1 MNQTDPIHQPAT
13 PAAPASRGFR
23 RGILRLLILL
33 LIVSLALTVAA
44 ISGRRLLHSSYAH
57 HWVIAAIETRTGLR
71 ISAGSIHINW
81 LGKTTLQN
89 VSASLPLGHRPILY
103 VRTLSLRHNNVL
115 WFSVTGHLGL
125 SAISLTAPQFIIRRA
140 GQGGWTPALVF
151 AAVRQAWMQW
161 KLTHPNAQPLSAMS
175 FPRLHLVDGQV
186 TAPAYGGKILKISHL
201 GLTARPHGALAWHFH
216 LSTPVRAGRPCVTIR
231 GTLVPRQQ
239 WMHTLQ
245 VRGTGLQQWLRL
257 FWPQWRGP
265 AGLEANLV
273 GHVTGATLAEHASHI
288 LLSMGALTVRGRTN
302 IEYSGQRWQVNPRSL
317 NFLLAWWPHPIRVF
331 RGTLWADSRGVH
343 GTAIRA
349 QAAGGD
355 LHLSGLFNPALGQ
368 AEIQAA
374 WRNISLPG
382 GDAQNG
388 TITASLLSPWP
399 GKRVM
404 TARLTSSGQSAY
416 GYWTSQLA
424 IGAQG
429 SLHHGFS
436 WQLTAPKFRWNHG
449 SVVQLDG
456 LTARGSADQNHI
468 AIMACTLPT
477 DPYLKLVGR
486 YALVPGVWHLRLA
499 CHGNSIPLAGLPA
512 DSTVNLHAYGNSGGM
527 QIQNLL
533 VANKT
538 WSLAASGNCIFVKQY
553 PAHLLLTVTGL
564 PVVSH
569 VSGRAAPWAIG
580 GVMNG
585 HLLAHGN
592 LLPLNLQLNGRL
604 AGAQLRINS
613 HQLAMPAVVVE
624 GAISNSAIHI
634 ATQPVKLLGGNVT
647 VAGNARLNGQ
657 LASMTIAA
665 QNIQAKQLAVMLL
678 PPIKGTVAGRVGLK
692 LTIHLPDRNLA
703 RANVFGSL
711 KVTHLLWPALW
722 PGTLPIHITAA
733 DTQIVYRRGRLS
745 LAPIVVRSANGG
757 NIKGTVLWKR
767 TDPRHVTVALALAR
781 WPLTVQSQ
789 ALTFT
794 LNGSTTGSL
803 NPFTRSYRGDATLTA
818 GIRKLIFPIG
828 SVKLRLHGLGRTLEV
843 SNLQAVIMGN
853 TLAGHAVYNMDRPL
867 ASSASLTCNLSNIP
881 ILLPSVRA
889 LHALRGGF
897 HGTLSAGP
905 SRGAHPLAPMEAL
918 LNLTPDNAHL
928 GAMNLGPIVL
938 HAFVST
944 HSVVVN
950 HSSIS
955 LAGGLLRPWARLA
968 KHSGGAYSAQLN
980 LHFSDIDLGQITRTV
995 KPRALPVPGLLSG
1008 RMTVIATPGR
1018 WNAAFGQGSLRI
1030 RHSDLINTTIIA
1042 ALYNLLHVGTG
1053 SVAPTG
1059 HGHATWR
1066 LENGDAHITSL
1077 HYTDRG
1083 ASTLATG
1090 TITNIW
1096 NMPKSA
1102 IAGYVVGTVQPF
1114 GNIHIPFVPQT
1125 KAILDALES
1134 NVSTIQVGGTWQN
1147 PTATPVAFKQ
1157 LNDAI
1162 HETFIRAIVGRQHST
1177 QSP

>member
-1 MNQTDPIHQPAT
+1 MNQTDPIHQP
-13 PAAPASRGFR
+13 PIPSAPARSRFHR
-23 RGILRLLILL
+23 NIVRLFVLLLIL
-33 LIVSLALTVAA
+33 SLALTAAA
-44 ISGRRLLHSSYAH
+44 IAGRRLLHSSYAH
-57 HWVIAAIETRTGLR
+57 HWVIAAIEARTGLR
-71 ISAGSIHINW
+71 ISAGAVHINW

-89 VSASLPLGHRPILY
+89 VSAFLPLGHQPVLH
-103 VRTLSLRHNNVL
+103 VQTLSLQHNNVV

-125 SAISLTAPQFIIRRA
+125 SAISLTAPQFTIRRA
-140 GQGGWTPALVF
+140 AQGGWTPALVF
-151 AAVRQAWMQW
+151 QAVQQAWMQW
-161 KLTHPNAQPLSAMS
+161 KLTHPNTGPLSAMTI
-175 FPRLHLVDGQV
+175 PRLHLVNGQL
-186 TAPAYGGKILKISHL
+186 TAPAFGGNILNIRHIS
-201 GLTARPHGALAWHFH
+201 LTARPHGSLAWHFH
-216 LSTPVRAGRPCVTIR
+216 LSTPVRTDQPCINIG
-231 GTLVPRQQ
+231 GTLVPQQQ
-239 WMHTLQ
+239 WMHTLLI
-245 VRGTGLQQWLRL
+245 RGTGLQQWLRL

-265 AGLEANLV
+265 ASLQANLV
-273 GHVTGATLAEHASHI
+273 GHVTGSTLAEHASHI
-288 LLSMGALTVRGRTN
+288 RLAMGGLTVRGRTN

-317 NFLLAWWPHPIRVF
+317 NFLLAWWPRPIRVF

-343 GTAIRA
+343 CTGIRA

-355 LHLSGLFNPALGQ
+355 LHVNGLFNPAIGH

-374 WRNISLPG
+374 WRNISLLG
-382 GDAQNG
+382 GDAQSG

-399 GKRVM
+399 GQRVV
-404 TARLTSSGQSAY
+404 TARITSSGQSAH
-416 GYWTSQLA
+416 GSWNSQLV

-429 SLHHGFS
+429 SLHRGMS
-436 WQLTAPKFRWNHG
+436 WQLTAPTFTWNHG

-456 LTARGSADQNHI
+456 LTARGTADEKRI
-468 AIMACTLPT
+468 AIAACTLPT
-477 DPYLKLVGR
+477 DRYLKLSGR
-486 YALVPGVWHLRLA
+486 YALIPGVWHLRLA
-499 CHGNSIPLAGLPA
+499 CHGNAIPLAGLPA

-564 PVVSH
+564 PVVSRI
-569 VSGRAAPWAIG
+569 SGHAAPWAIG

-613 HQLAMPAVVVE
+613 HRLAMPAVVVD
-624 GAISNSAIHI
+624 GSISNSAIHI

-647 VAGNARLNGQ
+647 VAGDARLNGQ
-657 LASMTIAA
+657 LASMTIGA
-665 QNIQAKQLAVMLL
+665 QNIQAKKLAAMLL
-678 PPIKGTVAGRVGLK
+678 PPMKGTIAGRVGLK

-703 RANVFGSL
+703 RADVAGSL
-711 KVTHLLWPALW
+711 NVKHLLWPALW
-722 PGTLPIHITAA
+722 PGTLPINITTAGTHIRY
-733 DTQIVYRRGRLS
+733 QRGQLS
-745 LAPIVVRSANGG
+745 LAPIVVQSANGG
-757 NIKGTVLWKR
+757 NVKGTVNWKR
-767 TDPRHVTVALALAR
+767 TDPQHVTIALALAR

-794 LNGSTTGSL
+794 LNGSTAGSW
-803 NPFTRSYRGDATLTA
+803 NPFTDSYRGDASLSA

-828 SVKLRLHGLGRTLEV
+828 SLKLQLHGLGRTLAV
-843 SNLQAVIMGN
+843 SHLRVVVMGN
-853 TLAGHAVYNMDRPL
+853 TLSGHAVYLMDRPL
-867 ASSASLTCNLSNIP
+867 ASSASLACNLSNIP
-881 ILLPSVRA
+881 ILLPTVRA

-905 SRGAHPLAPMEAL
+905 SQNAHPLAPMEAL
-918 LNLTPDNAHL
+918 LNLTPDNARL

-938 HAFVST
+938 HAFVSP

-955 LAGGLLRPWARLA
+955 LAGGMLRPWARLA
-968 KHSGGAYSAQLN
+968 RHSGGAYSAQLN
-980 LHFSDIDLGQITRTV
+980 LHFSNIDLGQITRTV

-1030 RHSDLINTTIIA
+1030 SQSDLINTTIIA

-1157 LNDAI
+1157 LNDTI

-1177 QSP
+1177 QGQ

>member
-1 MNQTDPIHQPAT
+1 MTQTDPIHQPS
-13 PAAPASRGFR
+13 APPRWRRFR
-23 RGILRLLILL
+23 RGILRLFILL
-33 LIVSLALTVAA
+33 LIISLALTVAA

-89 VSASLPLGHRPILY
+89 VSASLPLGHRPILR
-103 VRTLSLRHNNVL
+103 VRRLSLRHNNVL

-125 SAISLTAPQFIIRRA
+125 SAISLTAPRFTIRRA
-140 GQGGWTPALVF
+140 RQGGWTPALAF
-151 AAVRQAWMQW
+151 AAVQQAWVQW
-161 KLTHPNAQPLSAMS
+161 KLTHPNARPLSAIS
-175 FPRLHLVDGQV
+175 LPRLKLVDGQLI
-186 TAPAYGGKILKISHL
+186 APAFGGKILKISHL
-201 GLTARPHGALAWHFH
+201 RLMARPHGSLAWHFH
-216 LSTPVRAGRPCVTIR
+216 LSTPVRTGKPSVNIR
-231 GTLVPRQQ
+231 GTLVPQQQ
-239 WMHTLQ
+239 WMHTLR
-245 VRGTGLQQWLRL
+245 VRGTRLQQWLRL

-265 AGLEANLV
+265 AGLQANLV
-273 GHVTGATLAEHASHI
+273 GHVTGSTLTEHASHI
-288 LLSMGALTVRGRTN
+288 HLSMGGLTVSGRTN

-317 NFLLAWWPHPIRVF
+317 NFLLAEWPRPIRVF

-343 GTAIRA
+343 GSGIRA

-355 LHLSGLFNPALGQ
+355 LHLSGLFNPAAGH

-374 WRNISLPG
+374 WRNVSLLG
-382 GDAQNG
+382 GDAQSG
-388 TITASLLSPWP
+388 TISASLLSPWP
-399 GKRVM
+399 GQRVI
-404 TARLTSSGQSAY
+404 TARLTSSGQSAH
-416 GYWTSQLA
+416 GYWNSQLA

-436 WQLTAPKFRWNHG
+436 WQLTTPKFEWNHG
-449 SVVQLDG
+449 SVVHLDG
-456 LTARGSADQNHI
+456 LTARGTANQSHI
-468 AIMACTLPT
+468 VITACTLPT
-477 DPYLKLVGR
+477 DPYLKLTGR
-486 YALVPGVWHLRLA
+486 YAFIPGVWHLRLA
-499 CHGNSIPLAGLPA
+499 CHGNSIPLADLPA
-512 DSTVNLHAYGNSGGM
+512 DSKVNLHAYGNAGGM

-538 WSLAASGNCIFVKQY
+538 WSLAASGNCIFIRQY

-569 VSGRAAPWAIG
+569 SSGRAAPWAIG

-585 HLLAHGN
+585 HLLAHGD
-592 LLPLNLQLNGRL
+592 LLPLKLQLNGRL

-613 HQLAMPAVVVE
+613 HPLAMPPVVVD
-624 GAISNSAIHI
+624 GAISNSAIRI
-634 ATQPVKLLGGNVT
+634 ATRQVKLLGGNVT
-647 VAGNARLNGQ
+647 VAGHARLNGQ
-657 LASMTIAA
+657 LASMAITA
-665 QNIQAKQLAVMLL
+665 QNIQAKQLAVLLL
-678 PPIKGTVAGRVGLK
+678 PPMKGTIAGRVGLK
-692 LTIHLPDRNLA
+692 LAIHLTDRNLA
-703 RANVFGSL
+703 GANVAGSL
-711 KVTHLLWPALW
+711 NVTHLLWPALW
-722 PGTLPIHITAA
+722 PGTLPLNITSAG
-733 DTQIVYRRGRLS
+733 TQIVYQHGKLS
-745 LAPIVVRSANGG
+745 LAPIAVQSANGG
-757 NIKGTVLWKR
+757 SIKGTVQWKR
-767 TDPRHVTVALALAR
+767 SDPQHVAVALALAR

-794 LNGSTTGSL
+794 LNGSTAGSW
-803 NPFTRSYRGDATLTA
+803 NPFTHSFRGDATLTA

-828 SVKLRLHGLGRTLEV
+828 SLKLQLHGLGRTLGISHLRV
-843 SNLQAVIMGN
+843 LVMGN
-853 TLAGHAVYNMDRPL
+853 TLAGHAVYIMDKPL
-867 ASSASLTCNLSNIP
+867 NSSASLTCNLSNIP

-905 SRGAHPLAPMEAL
+905 SRSAHPLAPMEAL
-918 LNLTPDNAHL
+918 LNLTPDNARL

-938 HAFVST
+938 HAFVSA
-944 HSVVVN
+944 HSVVIN

-968 KHSGGAYSAQLN
+968 RHSGGAYSAQLN
-980 LHFSDIDLGQITRTV
+980 LHFSDINLGQITRAV
-995 KPRALPVPGLLSG
+995 KPHALPVPGLLSG

-1030 RHSDLINTTIIA
+1030 RKSDLINTTIIA

-1053 SVAPTG
+1053 SIAPTG

-1114 GNIHIPFVPQT
+1114 GTIHIPFVPQT